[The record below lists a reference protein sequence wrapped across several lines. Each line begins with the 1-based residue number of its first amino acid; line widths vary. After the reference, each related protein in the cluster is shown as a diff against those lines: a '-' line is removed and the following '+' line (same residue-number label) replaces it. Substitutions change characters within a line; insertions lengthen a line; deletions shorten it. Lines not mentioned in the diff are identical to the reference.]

1 MASVDD
7 YSIEIDKY
15 TDILRTCRKRKDL
28 YNNQKAILTIV
39 QQRYELLYHQ
49 IHNYLAEKHTEKAEK
64 EILEIIKTIKLVDM
78 DVINSKIKAF
88 AKAIE
93 VYKKTKETEKENL
106 CYEYAQQWLILEE
119 QYRYLI
125 AFRVLEEFALIWEK
139 DFSNSSKVFRY
150 SINPYDDKGY
160 TGVNK
165 PYLYYF
171 CQMVLKKEIK
181 FITKQ
186 YPTGYGKT
194 ISDAIAISWLLGV
207 NPDNDV
213 LKVLGNPT
221 LVMTTTKAIVDIMTK
236 PFFGRVFPKFAKY
249 FVQGENPLNMFS
261 ICRNKEGELTLADSN
276 KPMNV
281 KVISKDTSVDGIRV
295 RFLFLD
301 DICRSK
307 DATNLKQHQID
318 INNYWN
324 SWWKRNYGTDDF
336 FVVAGGTAYSVNDI
350 LSHLISYYSKGKII
364 RTKEFKYAYKNEK
377 GNCVFIKIPKI
388 DFDFNRSTY
397 PTKFPYEEAMRIR
410 DRDLASFEAMEQQNP
425 QNPETTP
432 LAWDK
437 LNTYEE
443 LPSGISEYAYAVLDP
458 ARTGK
463 NYVTMGVH
471 RVREETDKYGA
482 KVEVHYLVD
491 CIFQLRQME
500 ELYGEICDKVEK
512 HRIIK
517 LHIENNTDTSLG
529 FLIEKMLH
537 ERGTMFCEVSESFS
551 TENKEEKI
559 RELVYSSQGYFKN
572 QMRYPCMQMYAPS
585 SQMGK
590 FMLYITAY
598 DYNTKME
605 YDDSIDEECMYIKRF
620 VQKKESKAKVRF
632 LQL

>member
-1 MASVDD
+1 MAVANLLEG
-7 YSIEIDKY
+7 IEVSTDTLRAVLKDKRKY
-15 TDILRTCRKRKDL
+15 NDEKGVYWLEEKRYNAYYQQIHSYLAPKVTDKSEKEIREHIRTIITLDLVVCKQKLDRFFNAIPIYEKRKDTKNQMLAFEYFQKWRAL
-28 YNNQKAILTIV
+28 YENF
-39 QQRYELLYHQ
+39 
-49 IHNYLAEKHTEKAEK
+49 LA
-64 EILEIIKTIKLVDM
+64 L
-78 DVINSKIKAF
+78 S
-88 AKAIE
+88 
-93 VYKKTKETEKENL
+93 
-106 CYEYAQQWLILEE
+106 
-119 QYRYLI
+119 
-125 AFRVLEEFALIWEK
+125 AFRSLEHFALLWEYN
-139 DFSNSSKVFRY
+139 FPLSSKVFKN
-150 SINPYDDKGY
+150 SLDPYDDGGY

-165 PYLYYF
+165 PFLYYF
-171 CQMVLKKEIK
+171 NQMVLKKDIK
-181 FITKQ
+181 FMSKQ
-186 YPTGYGKT
+186 YPTGVGKT
-194 ISDAIAISWLLGV
+194 ISDGVAIAWLLGI
-207 NPDNDV
+207 DQENDV

-221 LVMTTTKAIVDIMTK
+221 LVMTTTKTIVDIMTK
-236 PFFGRVFPKFAKY
+236 PFYARVFPKFAKY
-249 FVQGENPLNMFS
+249 FANGENPLNMFS
-261 ICRNKEGELTLADSN
+261 VCRNKEGELTLSDSN

-295 RFLFLD
+295 RYLFLD

-307 DATNLKQHQID
+307 DAQNLKQHQID

-336 FVVAGGTAYSVNDI
+336 FVVAGGTAYSVYDI
-350 LSHLISYYSKGKII
+350 LSHLISYYSNGKIY
-364 RTKEFKYAYKNEK
+364 RTKEFKYAYKNQK
-377 GNCVFIKIPKI
+377 GDCVFIKIPKI
-388 DFDFNRSTY
+388 DFDYNRSTY
-397 PTKFPYEEAMRIR
+397 PSKFPYEEAMKIR

-432 LAWDK
+432 LSWDK

-443 LPSGISEYAYAVLDP
+443 LPEGISEYAYAVLDP

-463 NYVTMGVH
+463 NYVTMGIH

-482 KVEVHYLVD
+482 KVEIHYLVD

-500 ELYGEICDKVEK
+500 ELYNEICDKVEK
-512 HRIIK
+512 HNIVK

-529 FLIEKMLH
+529 YLIEKMLH
-537 ERGTMFCEVSESFS
+537 ERGTMFCEVTESFS

-590 FMLYITAY
+590 FMTYITAY

-620 VQKKESKAKVRF
+620 VQKKETKAKVQL

>member
-1 MASVDD
+1 MAVVD
-7 YSIEIDKY
+7 YSAEIERY
-15 TDILRTCRKRKDL
+15 TDILKSFRKSKEL
-28 YNNQKAILTIV
+28 FGNEQKILALE
-39 QQRYELLYHQ
+39 QQRYELLYNQ
-49 IHNYLAEKHTEKAEK
+49 IHGYLADKGTDKAEK
-64 EILEIIKTIKLVDM
+64 EIQQHIKDIYKYDLPVVET
-78 DVINSKIKAF
+78 KIRNF

-93 VYKKTKETEKENL
+93 IYKKRKQEENENK
-106 CYEYAQQWLILEE
+106 CYEYGQQWLMLDEGF
-119 QYRYLI
+119 RYLI
-125 AFRVLEEFALIWEK
+125 AFRSLEQYALLWEK
-139 DFSNSSKVFRY
+139 DFSDSAKVFKY
-150 SINPYDDKGY
+150 SIDPYNDGGY
-160 TGVNK
+160 TGANK
-165 PYLYYF
+165 PFFYYF
-171 CQMVLKKEIK
+171 NQMVLKKDIK
-181 FITKQ
+181 FLTKQ

-194 ISDAIAISWLLGV
+194 ISDAIAISWVLGV

-377 GNCVFIKIPKI
+377 GDCVFIKIPKI
-388 DFDFNRSTY
+388 DFDYNRSTY
-397 PTKFPYEEAMRIR
+397 PSKFPYEEAMRIR

-443 LPSGISEYAYAVLDP
+443 LPNGISEYAYALLDP

-463 NYVTMGVH
+463 NYVTMGIH

-491 CIFQLRQME
+491 CIFQLKQME
-500 ELYGEICDKVEK
+500 DLYDEICDKVEK

-572 QMRYPCMQMYAPS
+572 QLRYPCMQMYAPS

-620 VQKKESKAKVRF
+620 IQKKDTKAKLRF

>member
-1 MASVDD
+1 MAVANLLEGIEVSTDTLRAVLKDKRKYNDEKGVYWLEEKRYNAYYQQIHSYLAPKGTDKGEKEIREHIRTIITLDLVVCKQKVDRF
-7 YSIEIDKY
+7 YNAIPIYE
-15 TDILRTCRKRKDL
+15 KRKDTKNQMLAFEYFQKWRNL
-28 YNNQKAILTIV
+28 Y
-39 QQRYELLYHQ
+39 
-49 IHNYLAEKHTEKAEK
+49 
-64 EILEIIKTIKLVDM
+64 
-78 DVINSKIKAF
+78 
-88 AKAIE
+88 
-93 VYKKTKETEKENL
+93 ENFMAL
-106 CYEYAQQWLILEE
+106 S
-119 QYRYLI
+119 
-125 AFRVLEEFALIWEK
+125 AFRSLEHFALLWEYN
-139 DFSNSSKVFRY
+139 FPLSSKVFKN
-150 SINPYDDKGY
+150 SLDPYDDGGY
-160 TGVNK
+160 TGANK
-165 PYLYYF
+165 PFLYYF
-171 CQMVLKKEIK
+171 NQMVLKKDIK
-181 FITKQ
+181 FMSKQ

-194 ISDAIAISWLLGV
+194 ISDAVAISWVLGIDQ
-207 NPDNDV
+207 DNDV

-236 PFFGRVFPKFAKY
+236 PFYARVFPKFAKY
-249 FVQGENPLNMFS
+249 FANGENPLNMFS
-261 ICRNKEGELTLADSN
+261 VCRNKEGELTLADSN

-307 DATNLKQHQID
+307 DAQNLKQHQID

-377 GNCVFIKIPKI
+377 GDCVFIKIPKI
-388 DFDFNRSTY
+388 DFDYNRSTY
-397 PTKFPYEEAMRIR
+397 PSKFPYEEAMRIR

-463 NYVTMGVH
+463 NYVTMGIH

-512 HRIIK
+512 HRVIK

-529 FLIEKMLH
+529 YLIEKMLH
-537 ERGTMFCEVSESFS
+537 ERGTMFCEVTESFS

-620 VQKKESKAKVRF
+620 VQKKETKAKVQL

>member
-1 MASVDD
+1 MS
-7 YSIEIDKY
+7 
-15 TDILRTCRKRKDL
+15 
-28 YNNQKAILTIV
+28 
-39 QQRYELLYHQ
+39 
-49 IHNYLAEKHTEKAEK
+49 
-64 EILEIIKTIKLVDM
+64 
-78 DVINSKIKAF
+78 
-88 AKAIE
+88 
-93 VYKKTKETEKENL
+93 
-106 CYEYAQQWLILEE
+106 
-119 QYRYLI
+119 
-125 AFRVLEEFALIWEK
+125 
-139 DFSNSSKVFRY
+139 
-150 SINPYDDKGY
+150 
-160 TGVNK
+160 
-165 PYLYYF
+165 
-171 CQMVLKKEIK
+171 
-181 FITKQ
+181 KQ

-194 ISDAIAISWLLGV
+194 ISDAVAISWVLGIDQ
-207 NPDNDV
+207 DNDV

-236 PFFGRVFPKFAKY
+236 PFYARVFPKFAKY
-249 FVQGENPLNMFS
+249 FANGENPLNMFS
-261 ICRNKEGELTLADSN
+261 VCRNKEGELTLADSN

-307 DATNLKQHQID
+307 DAQNLKQHQID

-336 FVVAGGTAYSVNDI
+336 FVVAGGTAYSVYDI
-350 LSHLISYYSKGKII
+350 LSHLISYYSNGKIY
-364 RTKEFKYAYKNEK
+364 RTKEFKYAYKNQK
-377 GNCVFIKIPKI
+377 GDCVFIKIPKI
-388 DFDFNRSTY
+388 DFDYNRSTY
-397 PTKFPYEEAMRIR
+397 PSKFPYEEAMKIR

-432 LAWDK
+432 LSWDK
-437 LNTYEE
+437 LNTYDE
-443 LPSGISEYAYAVLDP
+443 LPEGISEYAYAVLDP

-463 NYVTMGVH
+463 NYVTMGIH
-471 RVREETDKYGA
+471 RVREETDKYGT
-482 KVEVHYLVD
+482 KVEIHYLVD

-500 ELYGEICDKVEK
+500 DLYNEICDKVEK
-512 HRIIK
+512 HHITK
-517 LHIENNTDTSLG
+517 LHVENNTDTSLG
-529 FLIEKMLH
+529 YLIEKMLH

-572 QMRYPCMQMYAPS
+572 QMRYPSMQMYAPS

-590 FMLYITAY
+590 FMTYITAY

-620 VQKKESKAKVRF
+620 VQKKETKAKVQL

>member
-1 MASVDD
+1 MAVANLLEG
-7 YSIEIDKY
+7 IEISTDALRAVLKDKRKY
-15 TDILRTCRKRKDL
+15 NDEKSVYWLEEKRYNAYYQQIHSYLSPKATDKGEKEIREHIRTIIMLDLVVSKQKVDRFYNAIPIYEKRKDTKNQMLAFEYFQKWRAL
-28 YNNQKAILTIV
+28 Y
-39 QQRYELLYHQ
+39 E
-49 IHNYLAEKHTEKAEK
+49 NYLALA
-64 EILEIIKTIKLVDM
+64 
-78 DVINSKIKAF
+78 
-88 AKAIE
+88 
-93 VYKKTKETEKENL
+93 
-106 CYEYAQQWLILEE
+106 
-119 QYRYLI
+119 
-125 AFRVLEEFALIWEK
+125 AFRSLEHFALLWEYN
-139 DFSNSSKVFRY
+139 FPLNSKVFKN
-150 SINPYDDKGY
+150 SLDPYEDGGY
-160 TGVNK
+160 TGANK
-165 PYLYYF
+165 PFLYYF
-171 CQMVLKKEIK
+171 NQMVLKKDIK
-181 FITKQ
+181 FMSKQ

-194 ISDAIAISWLLGV
+194 ISDAVAISWVLGIDQ
-207 NPDNDV
+207 DNDV

-236 PFFGRVFPKFAKY
+236 PFYARVFPKFSKY
-249 FVQGENPLNMFS
+249 FSNGENPLNMFS
-261 ICRNKEGELTLADSN
+261 VCRNKEGELTLADSN

-307 DATNLKQHQID
+307 DAQNLKQHQID

-336 FVVAGGTAYSVNDI
+336 FVVAGGTAYSVYDI
-350 LSHLISYYSKGKII
+350 LSHLISYYSNGKIF
-364 RTKEFKYAYKNEK
+364 RTKEFKYAYKNQN
-377 GNCVFIKIPKI
+377 GDCVFIKIPKI
-388 DFDFNRSTY
+388 DFDYNRSTY
-397 PTKFPYEEAMRIR
+397 PSKFPYEEAMKIR

-432 LAWDK
+432 LSWDK

-443 LPSGISEYAYAVLDP
+443 LPKGISEFAYALLDP

-463 NYVTMGVH
+463 NYVTMGIH

-491 CIFQLRQME
+491 CVFQLRQME
-500 ELYGEICDKVEK
+500 ELYDEICSKVEK
-512 HRIIK
+512 HHIIK

-529 FLIEKMLH
+529 FLLDKMLH
-537 ERGTMFCEVSESFS
+537 ERGTMFCEITESFS

-572 QMRYPCMQMYAPS
+572 QMKYPCMQMYAPS

-590 FMLYITAY
+590 FMTYITAY

-620 VQKKESKAKVRF
+620 VQKKETKAKVQL

>member
-1 MASVDD
+1 MAVANLLEGIEVSTDTLRSVLKDKRKYND
-7 YSIEIDKY
+7 EKGVYWLEEKRYNAYYQQIHSYLAPKGTDKGEKEIREH
-15 TDILRTCRKRKDL
+15 IRTIITLDLVVCKQKLDRFFNAIPIYEKRKDTKNQMLAFEYFQKWRNL
-28 YNNQKAILTIV
+28 Y
-39 QQRYELLYHQ
+39 
-49 IHNYLAEKHTEKAEK
+49 
-64 EILEIIKTIKLVDM
+64 
-78 DVINSKIKAF
+78 
-88 AKAIE
+88 
-93 VYKKTKETEKENL
+93 ENFMAL
-106 CYEYAQQWLILEE
+106 S
-119 QYRYLI
+119 
-125 AFRVLEEFALIWEK
+125 AFRSLEHFALLWEYN
-139 DFSNSSKVFRY
+139 FPLSSKVFKN
-150 SINPYDDKGY
+150 SLDPYDDGGY
-160 TGVNK
+160 TGANK
-165 PYLYYF
+165 PFLYYF
-171 CQMVLKKEIK
+171 NQMVLKKDIK
-181 FITKQ
+181 FMSKQ

-194 ISDAIAISWLLGV
+194 ISDAVAISWILGIDQ
-207 NPDNDV
+207 DNDA

-236 PFFGRVFPKFAKY
+236 PFYARVFPKFAKY
-249 FVQGENPLNMFS
+249 FANGENPLNMFS
-261 ICRNKEGELTLADSN
+261 VCRNKEGELTLADSN

-307 DATNLKQHQID
+307 DAQNLKQHQID

-336 FVVAGGTAYSVNDI
+336 FVVAGGTAYSVYDI
-350 LSHLISYYSKGKII
+350 LSHLISYYSNGKIY
-364 RTKEFKYAYKNEK
+364 RTKEFKYAYKNQK
-377 GNCVFIKIPKI
+377 GDCVFIKIPKI
-388 DFDFNRSTY
+388 DFDYNRSTY
-397 PTKFPYEEAMRIR
+397 PSKFPYEEAMKIR

-432 LAWDK
+432 LSWDK
-437 LNTYEE
+437 LNTYDE
-443 LPSGISEYAYAVLDP
+443 LPEGISEYAYAVLDP

-463 NYVTMGVH
+463 NYVTMGIH

-482 KVEVHYLVD
+482 KVEIHYLVD

-500 ELYGEICDKVEK
+500 ELYNDICDKVEK
-512 HRIIK
+512 HHIVK
-517 LHIENNTDTSLG
+517 LHVENNTDTSLG
-529 FLIEKMLH
+529 YLIEKMLH
-537 ERGTMFCEVSESFS
+537 ERGTMFCEVTESFS

-590 FMLYITAY
+590 FMTYITAY

-620 VQKKESKAKVRF
+620 VQKKETKAKVQL

>member
-1 MASVDD
+1 MAVANLLEGIEVSTDTLRAVLKDKRKYNDEKGVYWLEEKRYNAYYQQIHSYLAPKGTDKGEKEIREHIRTIITLDLVVCKQKVDRFFNAIPI
-7 YSIEIDKY
+7 YE
-15 TDILRTCRKRKDL
+15 KRKDTKNQMLAFEYFQKWRAL
-28 YNNQKAILTIV
+28 YENF
-39 QQRYELLYHQ
+39 
-49 IHNYLAEKHTEKAEK
+49 LA
-64 EILEIIKTIKLVDM
+64 L
-78 DVINSKIKAF
+78 S
-88 AKAIE
+88 
-93 VYKKTKETEKENL
+93 
-106 CYEYAQQWLILEE
+106 
-119 QYRYLI
+119 
-125 AFRVLEEFALIWEK
+125 AFRSLEHFALLWEYN
-139 DFSNSSKVFRY
+139 FPLSSKVFKN
-150 SINPYDDKGY
+150 SLDPYEDGGY
-160 TGVNK
+160 TGANK
-165 PYLYYF
+165 PFLYYF
-171 CQMVLKKEIK
+171 NQMVLKKDIK
-181 FITKQ
+181 FMSKQ

-194 ISDAIAISWLLGV
+194 ISDAVAISWVLGIDQ
-207 NPDNDV
+207 DNDV

-236 PFFGRVFPKFAKY
+236 PFYARVFPKFAKY
-249 FVQGENPLNMFS
+249 FNNGENPLNMFS
-261 ICRNKEGELTLADSN
+261 VCRNKEGELTLADSN

-295 RFLFLD
+295 RYLFLD

-307 DATNLKQHQID
+307 DAQNLKQHQID

-336 FVVAGGTAYSVNDI
+336 FVVAGGTAYSVYDI
-350 LSHLISYYSKGKII
+350 LSHLISYYSNGKIY
-364 RTKEFKYAYKNEK
+364 RTKEFKYAYKNQK
-377 GNCVFIKIPKI
+377 GDCVFIKIPKI
-388 DFDFNRSTY
+388 DFDYNRSTY
-397 PTKFPYEEAMRIR
+397 PSKFPYEEAMKIR

-432 LAWDK
+432 LSWDK

-443 LPSGISEYAYAVLDP
+443 LPEGISEFAYAVLDP

-463 NYVTMGVH
+463 NYVTMGIH

-482 KVEVHYLVD
+482 KVEIHYLVD

-500 ELYGEICDKVEK
+500 ELYNEICDKVEK
-512 HRIIK
+512 HHIVK
-517 LHIENNTDTSLG
+517 LHVENNTDTSLG
-529 FLIEKMLH
+529 YLIEKMLH

-590 FMLYITAY
+590 FMTYITAY
-598 DYNTKME
+598 DYNVKME

-620 VQKKESKAKVRF
+620 VQKKETKAKVQL

>member
-1 MASVDD
+1 MAVANLLSG
-7 YSIEIDKY
+7 IEYY
-15 TDILRTCRKRKDL
+15 TDELRKVRKDKAKYSNEKEVYWLEERRYKAYYQQIHGYLAPKGTKQAENEIREHIRTIVTLDLEICRSKRDRCYNAIAVYEKRKDTKNQML
-28 YNNQKAILTIV
+28 CFEYFQKWRDLHERYMELVAYRSLEHFALLWENNFP
-39 QQRYELLYHQ
+39 
-49 IHNYLAEKHTEKAEK
+49 
-64 EILEIIKTIKLVDM
+64 
-78 DVINSKIKAF
+78 INSKVF
-88 AKAIE
+88 A
-93 VYKKTKETEKENL
+93 
-106 CYEYAQQWLILEE
+106 
-119 QYRYLI
+119 
-125 AFRVLEEFALIWEK
+125 
-139 DFSNSSKVFRY
+139 NSLD
-150 SINPYDDKGY
+150 PYDDGGY

-165 PYLYYF
+165 PFLHYF
-171 CQMVLKKEIK
+171 NRMVLKRDIK
-181 FITKQ
+181 FLSKQ
-186 YPTGYGKT
+186 YPTGVGKT
-194 ISDAIAISWLLGV
+194 IGDGVAISWVLGIDQ
-207 NPDNDV
+207 DNDV

-221 LVMTTTKAIVDIMTK
+221 LVMTTTKTIVDIMTK

-249 FVQGENPLNMFS
+249 FAQGENPLNMFS

-350 LSHLISYYSKGKII
+350 LSHLISYYSRGKLI
-364 RTKEFKYAYKNEK
+364 RTKQFKYAYENEK
-377 GNCVFIKIPKI
+377 GDCVFIKIPKI
-388 DFDFNRSTY
+388 DFDYNRSTY
-397 PTKFPYEEAMRIR
+397 PSKFPYEEAMRIR

-463 NYVTMGVH
+463 NYVTMGIH

-491 CIFQLRQME
+491 CIFQLRQMK
-500 ELYGEICDKVEK
+500 ELYAEICEKVEK
-512 HRIIK
+512 HNIIR
-517 LHIENNTDTSLG
+517 LHIENNTDTSLAY
-529 FLIEKMLH
+529 LIEKMLH
-537 ERGTMFCEVSESFS
+537 EKGIMGCGVSESFT
-551 TENKEEKI
+551 TENKEEKMRQI
-559 RELVYSSQGYFKN
+559 VYENEVYFKS
-572 QMRYPCMQMYAPS
+572 QMKYPCRQMYAPS

-590 FMLYITAY
+590 FMLYLTAY
-598 DYNTKME
+598 DYYTKME

-620 VQKKESKAKVRF
+620 VQKKDGKAKVRF

>member
-1 MASVDD
+1 MAVANLLEG
-7 YSIEIDKY
+7 IEVSTDTLRAVLKDKRKY
-15 TDILRTCRKRKDL
+15 NDEKGVYWLEEKRYNAYYQQIHSYLAPKGTDKGEKEIREHIRTIIMLDLVVCKQKLDRFFNAIPIYEKRKDTKNQMLAFEYFQKWRAL
-28 YNNQKAILTIV
+28 Y
-39 QQRYELLYHQ
+39 
-49 IHNYLAEKHTEKAEK
+49 
-64 EILEIIKTIKLVDM
+64 
-78 DVINSKIKAF
+78 
-88 AKAIE
+88 
-93 VYKKTKETEKENL
+93 ENFMAL
-106 CYEYAQQWLILEE
+106 S
-119 QYRYLI
+119 
-125 AFRVLEEFALIWEK
+125 AFRSLEHFALLWEYN
-139 DFSNSSKVFRY
+139 FPLSSKVFKN
-150 SINPYDDKGY
+150 SLDPYNDGGY

-165 PYLYYF
+165 PFLYYF
-171 CQMVLKKEIK
+171 NQMVLKKDIK
-181 FITKQ
+181 FMSKQ
-186 YPTGYGKT
+186 YPTGVGKT
-194 ISDAIAISWLLGV
+194 ISDGVAIAWLLGI
-207 NPDNDV
+207 DQENDV

-221 LVMTTTKAIVDIMTK
+221 LVMTTTKTIVDIMTK
-236 PFFGRVFPKFAKY
+236 PFYAKVFPVFSKY
-249 FVQGENPLNMFS
+249 FANGENPINMFS
-261 ICRNKEGELTLADSN
+261 VCRNKEGELTLADSN

-307 DATNLKQHQID
+307 DAQNLKQHQID

-336 FVVAGGTAYSVNDI
+336 FVVAGGTAYSVYDI
-350 LSHLISYYSKGKII
+350 LSHLISYYSNGKIY
-364 RTKEFKYAYKNEK
+364 RTKEFKYAYKNQK
-377 GNCVFIKIPKI
+377 GDCVFIKIPKI
-388 DFDFNRSTY
+388 DFDYNRSTY
-397 PTKFPYEEAMRIR
+397 PSKFPYEEAMKIR

-432 LAWDK
+432 LSWDK

-443 LPSGISEYAYAVLDP
+443 LPEGISEYAYAVLDP

-463 NYVTMGVH
+463 NYVTMGIH

-500 ELYGEICDKVEK
+500 ELYNEICEKVEK
-512 HRIIK
+512 HHIVK

-529 FLIEKMLH
+529 YLIEKMLH

-590 FMLYITAY
+590 FMTYITAY

-620 VQKKESKAKVRF
+620 VQKKETKAKVQL

>member
-1 MASVDD
+1 MAVANLLEGIEVSTDTLRAVLKDKRKYNDEKSVLWLEEKRFNAYYQQIHSYLAPKSTEKGEKEIREHIRTIIMLDLVVCKQKVD
-7 YSIEIDKY
+7 RFYNSIPIYE
-15 TDILRTCRKRKDL
+15 KRKDTKNQMLAFEYFQKWRAL
-28 YNNQKAILTIV
+28 YENF
-39 QQRYELLYHQ
+39 
-49 IHNYLAEKHTEKAEK
+49 LA
-64 EILEIIKTIKLVDM
+64 L
-78 DVINSKIKAF
+78 S
-88 AKAIE
+88 
-93 VYKKTKETEKENL
+93 
-106 CYEYAQQWLILEE
+106 
-119 QYRYLI
+119 
-125 AFRVLEEFALIWEK
+125 AFRSLEHFALLWEYN
-139 DFSNSSKVFRY
+139 FPLNAKVFKN
-150 SINPYDDKGY
+150 SLDPYEDGGY
-160 TGVNK
+160 TGANK
-165 PYLYYF
+165 PFLYYF
-171 CQMVLKKEIK
+171 NQMVLKKDIK
-181 FITKQ
+181 FMSKQ

-194 ISDAIAISWLLGV
+194 ISDAVAISWVLGIDQ
-207 NPDNDV
+207 DNDV

-236 PFFGRVFPKFAKY
+236 PFYARVFPKFAKY

-377 GNCVFIKIPKI
+377 GDCVFIKIPKI
-388 DFDFNRSTY
+388 DFDYNRSTY
-397 PTKFPYEEAMRIR
+397 PSKFPYEEAMRIR

-463 NYVTMGVH
+463 NYVTMGIH

-598 DYNTKME
+598 DYNAKME

-620 VQKKESKAKVRF
+620 VQKKENKAKVRF

>member
-1 MASVDD
+1 MAVANLLEG
-7 YSIEIDKY
+7 IEVS
-15 TDILRTCRKRKDL
+15 TDTLRAVLKDKRK
-28 YNNQKAILTIV
+28 YNDEKCVYWLEEK
-39 QQRYELLYHQ
+39 RYNAYYQQ
-49 IHNYLAEKHTEKAEK
+49 IHSYLAPKGTDKGEK
-64 EILEIIKTIKLVDM
+64 EIREHIRTIIMLDLVVCKQKVDRFY
-78 DVINSKIKAF
+78 N
-88 AKAIE
+88 AIPIYE
-93 VYKKTKETEKENL
+93 KRKETKNQMLAFEYFQKWRALYENFL
-106 CYEYAQQWLILEE
+106 ALS
-119 QYRYLI
+119 
-125 AFRVLEEFALIWEK
+125 AFRSLEHFALLWEYN
-139 DFSNSSKVFRY
+139 FPITSKVFKN
-150 SINPYDDKGY
+150 SLDPYDDGGY
-160 TGVNK
+160 TGANK
-165 PYLYYF
+165 PFLYYF
-171 CQMVLKKEIK
+171 NQMVLKKDIK
-181 FITKQ
+181 FMSKQ

-194 ISDAIAISWLLGV
+194 ISDAVAISWVLGIDQ
-207 NPDNDV
+207 DNDV

-236 PFFGRVFPKFAKY
+236 PFYARVFPKFAKY
-249 FVQGENPLNMFS
+249 FNNGENPLNMFS
-261 ICRNKEGELTLADSN
+261 VCRNKEGELTLADSN

-295 RFLFLD
+295 RYLFLD

-307 DATNLKQHQID
+307 DAQNLKQHQID

-336 FVVAGGTAYSVNDI
+336 FVVAGGTAYSVYDI
-350 LSHLISYYSKGKII
+350 LSHLISYYSNGKIY
-364 RTKEFKYAYKNEK
+364 RTKEFKYAYKNQK
-377 GNCVFIKIPKI
+377 GDCVFIKIPKI
-388 DFDFNRSTY
+388 DFDYNRSTY
-397 PTKFPYEEAMRIR
+397 PSKFPYEEAMKIR

-432 LAWDK
+432 LSWDK

-443 LPSGISEYAYAVLDP
+443 LPEGISEYAYAVLDP

-463 NYVTMGVH
+463 NYVTMGIH

-482 KVEVHYLVD
+482 KVEIHYLVD

-500 ELYGEICDKVEK
+500 ELYNEICDKVEK
-512 HRIIK
+512 HHITK

-529 FLIEKMLH
+529 YLIEKMLH

-590 FMLYITAY
+590 FMTYITAY
-598 DYNTKME
+598 DYNVKME

-620 VQKKESKAKVRF
+620 VQKKETKAKVQL

>member
-1 MASVDD
+1 MAVANLLEG
-7 YSIEIDKY
+7 IEISTDTLRAVLKDKRKY
-15 TDILRTCRKRKDL
+15 NDEKSVFWLEEKRYNAYYQQIHSYLAPKTTDKGEKEIREHIRTIITLDLVVCKQKVDRFYNAIPIYEKRKDTKNQMLAFEYFQKWRAL
-28 YNNQKAILTIV
+28 YENFLALSAF
-39 QQRYELLYHQ
+39 RSLEHFALLWEY
-49 IHNYLAEKHTEKAEK
+49 NFP
-64 EILEIIKTIKLVDM
+64 
-78 DVINSKIKAF
+78 INSKVFK
-88 AKAIE
+88 
-93 VYKKTKETEKENL
+93 
-106 CYEYAQQWLILEE
+106 
-119 QYRYLI
+119 
-125 AFRVLEEFALIWEK
+125 
-139 DFSNSSKVFRY
+139 NSLD
-150 SINPYDDKGY
+150 PYDDGGY
-160 TGVNK
+160 TGANK
-165 PYLYYF
+165 PFLYYF
-171 CQMVLKKEIK
+171 NQMVLKKDIK
-181 FITKQ
+181 FMSKQ

-194 ISDAIAISWLLGV
+194 ISDAVAISWVLGIDQ
-207 NPDNDV
+207 DNDV

-236 PFFGRVFPKFAKY
+236 PFYARVFPKFAKY
-249 FVQGENPLNMFS
+249 FANGENPLNMFS
-261 ICRNKEGELTLADSN
+261 VCRNKDGELTLADSN

-281 KVISKDTSVDGIRV
+281 KVISKDTSIDGIRV
-295 RFLFLD
+295 RYLFLD

-307 DATNLKQHQID
+307 DAQNLKQHQID

-336 FVVAGGTAYSVNDI
+336 FVVAGGTAYSVYDI
-350 LSHLISYYSKGKII
+350 LSHLISYYSNGKIF
-364 RTKEFKYAYKNEK
+364 RTKEFKYAYKNQK
-377 GNCVFIKIPKI
+377 GDCVFIKIPKI
-388 DFDFNRSTY
+388 DFDYNRSTY
-397 PTKFPYEEAMRIR
+397 PSKFPYEEAMKIR

-432 LAWDK
+432 LSWDK
-437 LNTYEE
+437 LNTYDE
-443 LPSGISEYAYAVLDP
+443 LPEGISEYSYAVLDP

-463 NYVTMGVH
+463 NYVTMGIH

-482 KVEVHYLVD
+482 KVEIHYLVD

-500 ELYGEICDKVEK
+500 DLYNEICDKVDK
-512 HRIIK
+512 HHIVK

-529 FLIEKMLH
+529 YLIEKMLH
-537 ERGTMFCEVSESFS
+537 ERGTMFCEVTESFS

-590 FMLYITAY
+590 FMTYITAY

-620 VQKKESKAKVRF
+620 VQKKETKAKVQL

>member
-1 MASVDD
+1 MAGSNYSVE
-7 YSIEIDKY
+7 IEQY
-15 TDILRTCRKRKDL
+15 LEILKSFRKNKSL
-28 YNNQKAILTIV
+28 FTNEQKILALE
-39 QQRYELLYHQ
+39 QQRYELLYNQ
-49 IHNYLAEKHTEKAEK
+49 IHGCLAEKGTDEAEK
-64 EILEIIKTIKLVDM
+64 EIQKLIKEVYKYDLPVVET
-78 DVINSKIKAF
+78 KIRNF

-93 VYKKTKETEKENL
+93 VYKSRKQEEKENK
-106 CYEYAQQWLILEE
+106 CYEYAQQWLMLDEGF
-119 QYRYLI
+119 RFLI
-125 AFRVLEEFALIWEK
+125 AFRSLEQYALLWEK
-139 DFSNSSKVFRY
+139 DFPDNSKVYRH
-150 SINPYDDKGY
+150 SLDPYNDGGY

-165 PYLYYF
+165 PFLYYF
-171 CQMVLKKEIK
+171 NQMVLKKDIH
-181 FITKQ
+181 FISKQ
-186 YPTGYGKT
+186 YPTGYGKSLGDT
-194 ISDAIAISWLLGV
+194 IAITWLLGI
-207 NPDNDV
+207 NPEHDV

-221 LVMTTTKAIVDIMTK
+221 LVMSTMKAITDVMTS
-236 PFFGRVFPKFAKY
+236 PFYGKVFPKYAKY
-249 FVQGENPLNMFS
+249 FVDGENPCNMFS
-261 ICRNKEGELTLADSN
+261 ICRNKEGELTLEVSTR
-276 KPMNV
+276 PRNV
-281 KVISKDTSVDGIRV
+281 KVFSKDTAVDGTRAM
-295 RFLFLD
+295 FLFLD
-301 DICRSK
+301 DVCRSK
-307 DATNLKQHQID
+307 DANNLKQHQED

-324 SWWKRNYGTDDF
+324 DWWKRNYGTNNF
-336 FVVAGGTAYSVNDI
+336 FIVAGGTAYNVNDI

-377 GNCVFIKIPKI
+377 GDCVFIKIPKI
-388 DFDFNRSTY
+388 DFDYNRSTY
-397 PTKFPYEEAMRIR
+397 PSKFPYEEAMRIR

-437 LNTYEE
+437 LSTYEE

-463 NYVTMGVH
+463 NYVTMGIH
-471 RVREETDKYGA
+471 RVREETDKYGV

-500 ELYGEICDKVEK
+500 ELYGEICEKVER
-512 HRIIK
+512 HNIIK

-529 FLIEKMLH
+529 FLIQKMLH
-537 ERGTMFCEVSESFS
+537 ERGTMFCEVTESFS

-598 DYNTKME
+598 DYNAKME

-620 VQKKESKAKVRF
+620 LQKKENKAKVKF
-632 LQL
+632 LRL

>member
-1 MASVDD
+1 METKIRNFARA
-7 YSIEIDKY
+7 IEIYK
-15 TDILRTCRKRKDL
+15 KRK
-28 YNNQKAILTIV
+28 Q
-39 QQRYELLYHQ
+39 E
-49 IHNYLAEKHTEKAEK
+49 
-64 EILEIIKTIKLVDM
+64 
-78 DVINSKIKAF
+78 
-88 AKAIE
+88 
-93 VYKKTKETEKENL
+93 ENENK
-106 CYEYAQQWLILEE
+106 CYEYVQQWLMLDEGF
-119 QYRYLI
+119 RYLI
-125 AFRVLEEFALIWEK
+125 AFRSLEQFALLWEK
-139 DFSNSSKVFRY
+139 DFADSAKVFKY
-150 SINPYDDKGY
+150 SLDPYQDSGY
-160 TGVNK
+160 TGANK
-165 PYLYYF
+165 PFLYYF
-171 CQMVLKKEIK
+171 NQMVLKKDIK
-181 FITKQ
+181 FLTKQ

-377 GNCVFIKIPKI
+377 GDCVFIKIPKI
-388 DFDFNRSTY
+388 DFDYNRSTY
-397 PTKFPYEEAMRIR
+397 PSKFPYEEAMRIR

-463 NYVTMGVH
+463 NYVTMGIH

-517 LHIENNTDTSLG
+517 LHIENNTDTPLG

-585 SQMGK
+585 SQMSK
-590 FMLYITAY
+590 FML
-598 DYNTKME
+598 
-605 YDDSIDEECMYIKRF
+605 
-620 VQKKESKAKVRF
+620 
-632 LQL
+632 